1 MQLDKLFSEIRTK
14 AMEKEMG
21 DVAENVISLYKSKNK
36 ILNLIIQTKK
46 CVLAEEIKTNLDDLI
61 VNLTQILLDDNRPT
75 DEELKQIIK

>member
-1 MQLDKLFSEIRTK
+1 MQLDKLFSEIRSK
-14 AMEKEMG
+14 AMEKEMS

-61 VNLTQILLDDNRPT
+61 VNLSQILLDDNRPT